1 MDSCSLISI
10 FFLIFAQN
18 SNQYSHMKK
27 SILYLIY
34 AAALLVLLY
43 FDKALTLVMSAFN
56 YITAPIRCSGILLFI
71 IALILIITIE
81 FLRHHYPI
89 CSSKLFIST
98 SDSYPL
104 YNDQPSNIDSYDRAT
119 SARLLVSKIFSTF
132 TSQQHGSDGAL
143 VININEA
150 YGAGKTTFLKIIEKE
165 LATSHHDQYILIN
178 FRPWLC
184 ESEQAIIRELFT
196 LLGNQLNIDSIKSDL
211 RQYLQLLL
219 LQSEH
224 IAPSTLKPFYALI
237 PHKLSNK
244 SLQQLHDDIKSSL
257 QHINRPIIVTID
269 DVDRLQEKELI
280 AVLKL
285 IRDTADFPN
294 IFYIVAADNSHLEA
308 MLHNQGIENPTVFLQ
323 KFFNLDFLLPAH
335 ESVPTKTL
343 RKELDSILRNYG
355 YTSKVVSTS
364 LMMLQQI
371 PHLNKIFI
379 NLRDVYRFLNAYTS
393 SLDLLRSNNNLFH
406 IDPYELF
413 CLSTIRYLRID
424 VYKILRDRNDE
435 LLDVFYQD
443 LDTYYRIKPDANI
456 AKIQHDK
463 WMRQH
468 ISQTRSSITTPE
480 ERNRQIEAEEK
491 RTLDEALE
499 MNKITSDIIVST
511 LLDRLFGSPRQKCD
525 NSICRSNVYFL
536 YFTGQFESTKLSTA
550 ESVNIISLSQEE
562 YENKLKQLLKTNQF
576 NAFLNNFSYA
586 YSKSKIS
593 REEAMKKFYNLQK
606 IHYQYRKDND
616 SSIRALFEE
625 FINQNHGSFMAFLFE
640 LYGNHIAQ
648 DNAEVL
654 NIIKTQ
660 LEEFCKSESDLHMLI
675 LAFSIISS
683 QLSSYCLGRDFLEKM
698 FNLLSDRLI
707 SEKMTKEHINQVE
720 PTTFE
725 TIRLIKDEFTYQEKW
740 LIKFESFLDEDVS
753 RCRQW
758 LGHMV
763 DILPNGNIDWNY
775 HYHDAVLGGYANSG
789 EKLLNHL
796 KQKFPDCSKAI
807 EELSHLQALSSLES
821 QVSNNSD
828 YYQMVREAHGI

>member
-81 FLRHHYPI
+81 ILRHHYPI
-89 CSSKLFIST
+89 RSPKLFIST

-104 YNDQPSNIDSYDRAT
+104 YNDQPSNIDTYDRAT
-119 SARLLVSKIFSTF
+119 SARLLISKIFSTF
-132 TSQQHGSDGAL
+132 TSQQGSDGAL
-143 VININEA
+143 VININET

-165 LATSHHDQYILIN
+165 LAISYQNHYILIN

-196 LLGNQLNIDSIKSDL
+196 LLGNQLNIDSIRSDL

-219 LQSEH
+219 LQSEQ
-224 IAPSTLKPFYALI
+224 IAPAALKPFYAFI

-244 SLQQLHDDIKSSL
+244 TLQQLHDSIKSSL
-257 QHINRPIIVTID
+257 QHIDCPIIVSID
-269 DVDRLQEKELI
+269 DVDRLQKEELI

-294 IFYIVAADNSHLEA
+294 IFYIVAADNSYLEA
-308 MLHNQGIENPTVFLQ
+308 MLHNQGIENPAIFLQ

-335 ESVPTKTL
+335 ESIPAKIL
-343 RKELDSILRNYG
+343 RKELESILRNYG
-355 YTSKVVSTS
+355 YPTKTISTS
-364 LMMLQQI
+364 VMMLQQI
-371 PHLNKIFI
+371 PHLNKVFA

-393 SLDLLRSNNNLFH
+393 SLDLLRSNNNLFN

-413 CLSTIRYLRID
+413 CLTTIRYLRID
-424 VYKILRDRNDE
+424 VYKKLRDRNDE
-435 LLDVFYQD
+435 LLDIFYQD
-443 LDTYYRIKPDANI
+443 LDSYYQIKPDANI

-468 ISQTRSSITTPE
+468 VSQTRSSITSTE
-480 ERNRQIEAEEK
+480 ERNRKIEIEEK

-499 MNKITSDIIVST
+499 MTKITSDIIVSA
-511 LLDRLFGSPRQKCD
+511 LLDRLFGSPRQKGV
-525 NSICRSNVYFL
+525 NSICRSNAYFL
-536 YFTGQFESTKLSTA
+536 YFTGRFESTKLSTA
-550 ESVNIISLSQEE
+550 ESVNIISLMQEE
-562 YENKLKQLLKTNQF
+562 YENKLKQLLKTNQL
-576 NAFLNNFSYA
+576 NSFLNNFSYA

-606 IHYQYRKDND
+606 KQYQYRKDND
-616 SSIRALFEE
+616 SSIRMLYEE
-625 FINQNHGSFMAFLFE
+625 FINRNHGSFMAFLFE

-648 DNAEVL
+648 DDTEAL

-660 LEEFCKSESDLHMLI
+660 LEDFCKTESDLHMLI

-683 QLSSYCLGRDFLEKM
+683 QLSSFCLGRDFLEKM

-707 SEKMTKEHINQVE
+707 SEKMTKDHVSQVE

-725 TIRLIKDEFTYQEKW
+725 TIRLIKDEFTYHDKW
-740 LIKFESFLDEDVS
+740 QIKFESFLDEDVS

-758 LGHMV
+758 LGFMV

-775 HYHDAVLGGYANSG
+775 HHHDAVLGEYRNSG

-807 EELSHLQALSSLES
+807 EEISHLQALSSLEG
-821 QVSNNSD
+821 QVSKNSN

>member
-1 MDSCSLISI
+1 
-10 FFLIFAQN
+10 
-18 SNQYSHMKK
+18 MKK
-27 SILYLIY
+27 PTLYLIY
-34 AAALLVLLY
+34 AAVLLALLY
-43 FDKALTLVMSAFN
+43 FDKGLTLVMSALN
-56 YITAPIRCSGILLFI
+56 YVIAPIRCPGILLCAI
-71 IALILIITIE
+71 GLILIITIE
-81 FLRHHYPI
+81 ILRHHYPI
-89 CSSKLFIST
+89 CSPKLSIST
-98 SDSYPL
+98 SDTSPL
-104 YNDQPSNIDSYDRAT
+104 YNDQPANIDSYERST

-335 ESVPTKTL
+335 ESVPAKIL
-343 RKELDSILRNYG
+343 RKELDSILRKYG
-355 YTSKVVSTS
+355 YSPKVVSTS
-364 LMMLQQI
+364 LMMLLQI
-371 PHLNKIFI
+371 PHLNKIFA
-379 NLRDVYRFLNAYTS
+379 NLRDVYRFLNVYTS
-393 SLDLLRSNNNLFH
+393 SLDLLRSNTNLFH

-413 CLSTIRYLRID
+413 CLTIIRHLRID
-424 VYKILRDRNDE
+424 IYKKLRDRNDE
-435 LLDVFYQD
+435 LLDVIYQGID
-443 LDTYYRIKPDANI
+443 SYYRMKHDANI
-456 AKIQHDK
+456 AKIQNDK
-463 WMRQH
+463 RMRQH
-468 ISQTRSSITTPE
+468 RSQARGNTTSPE

-491 RTLDEALE
+491 RTLDEALKMTE
-499 MNKITSDIIVST
+499 ISSDVIVST
-511 LLDRLFGSPRQKCD
+511 LLDRLFGSPRQKGEY
-525 NSICRSNVYFL
+525 SICRCNVYFL
-536 YFTGQFESTKLSTA
+536 YFTGRFESTKLSTA
-550 ESVNIISLSQEE
+550 ESVNIINLNQEE
-562 YENKLKQLLKTNQF
+562 YKNKLIQLLKTNQL

-586 YSKSKIS
+586 YSKSKIN
-593 REEAMKKFYNLQK
+593 REEAMKKFFILQK
-606 IHYQYRKDND
+606 IQYQHRKNND

-625 FINQNHGSFMAFLFE
+625 FINRNHECYMAFLFE

-648 DNAEVL
+648 DDTEALNSIKAKLEAYCKAEP
-654 NIIKTQ
+654 
-660 LEEFCKSESDLHMLI
+660 DLHMLI

-683 QLSSYCLGRDFLEKM
+683 QLSSYCFGRDFLEKM

-707 SEKMTKEHINQVE
+707 SEKMTKNHVNQVE

-725 TIRLIKDEFTYQEKW
+725 TIRLIKDEFTYQDNW
-740 LIKFESFLDEDVS
+740 LKKFESFLDEDVS

-758 LGHMV
+758 LGYMA

-775 HYHDAVLGGYANSG
+775 HHHDAVLGEYANSG

-796 KQKFPDCSKAI
+796 KLKFPDCSKAI
-807 EELSHLQALSSLES
+807 EEISHLQAFSSLEG

-828 YYQMVREAHGI
+828 YYQMVREAHGL